1 MPKSADSGHVNGKKA
16 LQRRGS
22 KRMLT
27 SHHEEGA
34 HESSEEEEVERENHH
49 SSSNNNSVKM
59 NQHNTDR
66 EHDGDGDVDKSNHFR
81 QRNEIIFIGS
91 NVCLLFLSFGVL
103 LYLLSYSK
111 DECPTL

>member
-1 MPKSADSGHVNGKKA
+1 MPKSADSGHSNGKKA
-16 LQRRGS
+16 LLRRGS
-22 KRMLT
+22 KRMST
-27 SHHEEGA
+27 HHQEEGA
-34 HESSEEEEVERENHH
+34 HESSEEEEVEGENHH
-49 SSSNNNSVKM
+49 GSSHVKM

-66 EHDGDGDVDKSNHFR
+66 GDVDNSDHLR

-91 NVCLLFLSFGVL
+91 NICLLFLSFGVL